1 MEGIVSFVPFVLI
14 VGVVFVLVFL
24 RKKSYFAVLV
34 GIILSIFGLVLLLSG
49 NEINNPDVSA
59 MNYWEQLQYISG
71 PKNQGN
77 PPMIIGGVLLGAG
90 VIIIVIKY
98 LKKKP

>member
-1 MEGIVSFVPFVLI
+1 LFVVVVTATAVFALI
-14 VGVVFVLVFL
+14 FL

-49 NEINNPDVSA
+49 NAMNNPDVRA
-59 MNYWEQLQYISG
+59 MNTWEQLQYSNG

-77 PPMIIGGVLLGAG
+77 PLMIIGAVLLGAG
-90 VIIIVIKY
+90 VIIIVIKH
-98 LKKKP
+98 LKKKD